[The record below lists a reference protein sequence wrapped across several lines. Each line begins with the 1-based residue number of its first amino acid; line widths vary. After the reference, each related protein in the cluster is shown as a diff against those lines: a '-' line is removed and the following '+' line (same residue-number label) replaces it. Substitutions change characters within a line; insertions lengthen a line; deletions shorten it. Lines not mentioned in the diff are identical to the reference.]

1 MSHGGTSWV
10 PGPTLKA
17 VQGTSQ
23 RESCTAFPT
32 AFWWEV
38 LLLSSQL
45 PLAALLLASGSK
57 GPALI
62 SERWLW
68 DWLPSPCLGM
78 WGAAGGVTVQ
88 AGCRVDSHLFPSPAG
103 LRGTLLSFH
112 PSICLSIRA
121 LPGSLLSCFRGPPLL
136 LRLKQDRR
144 GGWLGGQAEGMNE
157 QGHE

>member
-17 VQGTSQ
+17 VQGTPQ

-78 WGAAGGVTVQ
+78 WGAAGAHHCSSRVQ
-88 AGCRVDSHLFPSPAG
+88 GRQPPLPLPCRSSG
-103 LRGTLLSFH
+103 H
-112 PSICLSIRA
+112 PSFLPSIHLLVHPCAPRI
-121 LPGSLLSCFRGPPLL
+121 PSLLFQRPPAAATPET
-136 LRLKQDRR
+136 RQKGWVAGWA
-144 GGWLGGQAEGMNE
+144 GGGNE
-157 QGHE
+157 RAGT